1 MNLAC
6 AACRSSIGPGHRFCA
21 ACGAPVAAPGESAD
35 RFESPLSYTPPHLVQ
50 RILTSRSALEG
61 ERKRVSVLFCDIA
74 DSTVLAERLGEE
86 RMHELLNRYF
96 EIALDEVHRY
106 EGSVNQF
113 LGDGF
118 MALFGAPLAL
128 EHHERHAILA
138 GLGVRQRLASEFT
151 DAAQAAG
158 MPFRVRIGINTG
170 TVVVGKIGDN
180 LRMDYTAVGDTTHVA
195 ARLQSMAVPGE
206 MLIAKATQ
214 ERAGPWIDTVGLG
227 PLPIKGKSLPLE
239 VHRVVGLR
247 SAAAA
252 TQALSGRRLSRFVG
266 REDEL
271 AMLLDSLDQAASG
284 QGRAIG
290 IVSEPGMG
298 KTRLL
303 WEFRQRIEPRGVAFL
318 EGQCLS
324 HGRSMPYLPILDI
337 LRAACRIA
345 DIDVPEVQR
354 DKVHA
359 ALRAVGMDA
368 DADTPH
374 LLHVMGLP
382 QEPSTRATMTPEGQQ
397 ARTFETLR
405 QLLVMASRRQPL
417 VLLIEDLHWAD
428 RSSQAFIASM
438 VASLADAAVLFI
450 ATYRPGSPPAWAQAP
465 FARQFELQPLPPSLG
480 LEIARGVL
488 VSLSGTEAL
497 PAAAA
502 GIVERAE
509 GNPLFLEELARAA
522 GERPEAADGVPDTLL
537 GVLAAR
543 LDRLPDAAKHLL
555 QIASVIGREF
565 SSTLLARLWD
575 EATPIDVELDRLTR
589 LEFIHCRTPADA
601 ATFAFKH
608 GLSREVAYAS
618 LLASRRRACHG
629 QVGLALEQVHADRLD
644 EATEMLAHQF
654 GHSAFD
660 DKAVDYAVRAA
671 GRAQRRWANP
681 EALAFFELAQQR
693 LAGMP
698 ASADHRARTIDVVL
712 GQAEVRFALGQHA
725 AQLEALRQIGPQ
737 IASTDDPARRAAW
750 HYWMG
755 FLTSFTGGPA
765 ATSIDHCGQASAI
778 ASEAA
783 LEDLQASS
791 DACLAQVHLIAG
803 DLQPALD
810 IGERALEVFERQG
823 NRWWACR
830 TLSQLIPAANALGL
844 WSRGLTYCDRAMA
857 HGIAMDDL
865 RLKASALIR
874 LASTQ
879 IQRGDWQAGLQ
890 CCEQAQA
897 LAPVQYD
904 AAALRAVRGYGL
916 IKAGRPDE
924 GRAELEAA
932 LTWYDRAH
940 LRFTQTLFSTWLAE
954 GWMRSRA
961 VDQALP
967 LLQGLHATCA
977 EFGYR
982 FLLGVTHRML
992 AECLQSIDGDAAT
1005 AHLRQAVILFEAIDA
1020 RNELA
1025 KTWLVATSFP
1035 NGLVEPGRN
1044 ASLRA
1049 DARAEL
1055 QRLGTLD

>member
-1 MNLAC
+1 MNPAC
-6 AACRSSIGPGHRFCA
+6 AACGSTIGPGHRFCA
-21 ACGAPVAAPGESAD
+21 ACGVPVDAPRESPD
-35 RFESPLSYTPPHLVQ
+35 RFASPLSYTPPHLVQ

-86 RMHELLNRYF
+86 PMHELLNRYF
-96 EIALDEVHRY
+96 EIALDEVHRF

-138 GLGVRQRLASEFT
+138 GLGVRHRLAGEFS
-151 DAAQAAG
+151 DAARAAA
-158 MPFRVRIGINTG
+158 MPFSVRIGINTG

-195 ARLQSMAVPGE
+195 ARLQSMAAPGE
-206 MLIAKATQ
+206 VLIAKATHD
-214 ERAGPWIDTVGLG
+214 RARPWIDTVCLG

-239 VHRVVGLR
+239 VHRVVGVR
-247 SAAAA
+247 SAAAT

-266 REDEL
+266 RENEL
-271 AMLLDSLDQAASG
+271 AMLLDSLDGVAAG
-284 QGRAIG
+284 HGRAIG

-303 WEFRQRIEPRGVAFL
+303 WEFRQRSESRGVRFL

-337 LRAACRIA
+337 LRAACSVA
-345 DIDVPEVQR
+345 DSDGPEVQR

-359 ALRAVGMDA
+359 AVRAVGMDA
-368 DADTPH
+368 DAATPH
-374 LLHVMGLP
+374 LLHVLGLP
-382 QEPSTRATMTPEGQQ
+382 QDAPLRAAVTPETQQ

-405 QLLVMASRRQPL
+405 RLLLMASRRQPL

-428 RSSQAFIASM
+428 RSSEAFIASM
-438 VASLADAAVLFI
+438 VDSLADAAVLFI
-450 ATYRPGSPPAWAQAP
+450 ATYRPGNSPAWAQAP
-465 FARQFELQPLPPSLG
+465 LACQLELQPLPPSLG
-480 LEIARGVL
+480 LEIAQDVL
-488 VSLSGTEAL
+488 ASLSVKQAL
-497 PAAAA
+497 PAAA
-502 GIVERAE
+502 GIVVRAE

-522 GERPEAADGVPDTLL
+522 GERPDTADGVPDTLL

-565 SSTLLARLWD
+565 SSSLLAELWD
-575 EATPIDVELDRLTR
+575 EPTPIDVELDRLTR
-589 LEFIHCRTPADA
+589 LEFIHRGMSTEV
-601 ATFAFKH
+601 ATYAFKH
-608 GLSREVAYAS
+608 ALSREVAYAS
-618 LLASRRRACHG
+618 LLGSRRRTCHG
-629 QVGLALEQVHADRLD
+629 RVGMALERAHADRLD
-644 EATEMLAHQF
+644 EATEVLAHQF
-654 GHSAFD
+654 GHSGFD
-660 DKAVDYAVRAA
+660 NKAVDYAIRAA

-693 LAGMP
+693 LAAMP
-698 ASADHRARTIDVVL
+698 PTVEQGARTIDVVIA
-712 GQAEVRFALGQHA
+712 QAEVRFALGQHA
-725 AQLEALRQIGPQ
+725 AQLDALHHIEPQ
-737 IASTDDPARRAAW
+737 ITHTDDPARRAAW

-755 FLTSFTGGPA
+755 FLNSFTGGPTV
-765 ATSIDHCGQASAI
+765 TSIDHCRQASAI
-778 ASEAA
+778 ASDAA
-783 LEDLQASS
+783 LEDLRASS

-803 DLQPALD
+803 DLHAALD
-810 IGERALEVFERQG
+810 TGERALDVFERQG

-844 WSRGLTYCDRAMA
+844 WSRGLAYCDRAMA

-865 RLKASALIR
+865 RLKASAHIR

-890 CCEQAQA
+890 SCERAQA

-924 GRAELEAA
+924 GRAELDAA
-932 LTWYDRAH
+932 LSWYDRAH
-940 LRFTQTLFSTWLAE
+940 LRFTQTLFATWLAE

-961 VDQALP
+961 IDQALP

-992 AECLQSIDGDAAT
+992 ADCLQSTDADAAT
-1005 AHLRQAVILFEAIDA
+1005 AHLRQAVIIFEAIDA

-1035 NGLVEPGRN
+1035 NGLVDPGRH
-1044 ASLRA
+1044 ARTRA

-1055 QRLGTLD
+1055 HRLGTLD